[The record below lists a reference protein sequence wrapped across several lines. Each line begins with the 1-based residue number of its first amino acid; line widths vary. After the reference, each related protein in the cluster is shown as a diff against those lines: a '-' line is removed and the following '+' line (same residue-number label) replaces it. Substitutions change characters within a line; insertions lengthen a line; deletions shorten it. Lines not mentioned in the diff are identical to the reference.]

1 MQAERSVELSTG
13 RAVDPINWLS
23 NPLDWRPIDRITLL
37 ALLVMLVPVLCG
49 SGLALVMIFAPE
61 YVHFALAWP
70 LLALYGLHF
79 LLLTGFLLAANSR
92 RQQVDDWPLYEAFVC
107 ASFMVTVFITGFL
120 TGTHFG
126 ESLLFNFLGILIVS
140 ALGTIRRLIITFYFG
155 CALLAVF
162 ALSDLMEWVIAAPM
176 LAKPL
181 VSPAG
186 HLVKGMAGIHIVLA
200 IVAVGIGR
208 LAMGAIA
215 RWVDRENLYR
225 EMSSID
231 GLTRVSNRRS
241 FLERGESELSR
252 ARRFADSPVACIMVD
267 LDHFKKINDTYGH
280 HAGDQVLVVASG
292 ILMKSRR
299 QYDEVG
305 RYGGEE
311 FALLLPNTT
320 AATAALVAERIRSTI
335 AGTPVDVDG
344 HRILMTA
351 SFGVAAYPSTEVNC
365 LNDLLKAADKALY
378 EAKETGRNKVCV
390 ADAGSASP
398 GRPS

>member
-1 MQAERSVELSTG
+1 MQAEHSVEPRG
-13 RAVDPINWLS
+13 RVAVDPINWLS
-23 NPLDWRPIDRITLL
+23 NPLDWRPIDRVTLL
-37 ALLVMLVPVLCG
+37 ALLVILVPVI
-49 SGLALVMIFAPE
+49 SVPS
-61 YVHFALAWP
+61 FALLAVLAPGYLRPEWLWP
-70 LLALYGLHF
+70 LQALYGLHF
-79 LLLTGFLLAANSR
+79 VLLAGFMRMAAR
-92 RQQVDDWPLYEAFVC
+92 KRQQVDDWPAYEVFVC
-107 ASFMVTVFITGFL
+107 ASFMIVVLITGFL

-126 ESLLFNFLGILIVS
+126 EALLLNLVGILIVS
-140 ALGTIRRLIITFYFG
+140 ALGTIRRLIRTFYVG
-155 CALLAVF
+155 CGMLAVF
-162 ALSDLMEWVIAAPM
+162 LLNDLTQVVPAAPM

-181 VSPAG
+181 VGPDG
-186 HLVKGMAGIHIVLA
+186 YFVTGLVLVRVMICLVAIGIV
-200 IVAVGIGR
+200 R
-208 LAMGAIA
+208 LAMGAVA
-215 RWVDRENLYR
+215 RWVERENLYR

-267 LDHFKKINDTYGH
+267 LDHFKRINDTYGH
-280 HAGDQVLVVASG
+280 HAGDQVLVKASS
-292 ILMKSRR
+292 ILMQSRR

-335 AGTPVDVDG
+335 AGTPVEVDG

-351 SFGVAAYPSTEVNC
+351 SFGVASYPSADIQC

-390 ADAGSASP
+390 MDANATAS
-398 GRPS
+398 R